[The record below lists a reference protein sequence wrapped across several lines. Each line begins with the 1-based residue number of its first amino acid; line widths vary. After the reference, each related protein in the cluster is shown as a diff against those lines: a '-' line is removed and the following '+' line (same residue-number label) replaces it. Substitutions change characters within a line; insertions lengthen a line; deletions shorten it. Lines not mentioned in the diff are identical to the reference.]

1 MTRAFALP
9 AAHADAFLAGP
20 GYLAACT
27 TGLPIRAT
35 VDAVTAS
42 LAQWA
47 AGELDLN
54 AAAAQVERSRA
65 LFADLVG
72 VTPEQVS
79 VGSQVSSLAAIV
91 AASLPPGA
99 RVLAAADDF
108 ASLTHPFEQQAHRG
122 VRVTYVPVAQLADAV
137 EADTDV
143 VVFSLVQSATGE
155 IADGAAIAEAARRVG
170 ARTVVDT
177 TQAAGWL
184 PHDASRFD
192 VTLCHAYKW
201 LLSPRGTAFMTVL
214 DPSWLV
220 PIAAGWCSAD
230 DVWGSC
236 YAGHTPLSES
246 AKRFDVSPAWQA
258 WAGTVPALEFVSS
271 LDLEAVRAHNVG
283 LANALAAGLGLPETN
298 SAIVAW
304 ADADGSALAK
314 LQAAGITASGRAGRA
329 RVAFHVWNSLDDV
342 KLALTAIRG

>member
-1 MTRAFALP
+1 MTPAFSLP

-35 VDAVTAS
+35 VDAVSAS

-54 AAAAQVERSRA
+54 LAASQVERSRT
-65 LFADLVG
+65 LFAGLVG
-72 VTPEQVS
+72 VTPEQVG

-91 AASLPPGA
+91 ASSLPDGA
-99 RVLAAADDF
+99 HVLAAADDF
-108 ASLTHPFEQQAHRG
+108 SSLTHPFEQQAHRG
-122 VRVTYVPVAQLADAV
+122 VQVSYAPVAQLVDAID
-137 EADTDV
+137 EHTDI

-155 IADGAAIAEAARRVG
+155 IADGTAIAEAARRVG

-184 PHDASRFD
+184 PFDASQFD

-201 LLSPRGTAFMTVL
+201 LLSPRGTAFITVL

-230 DVWGSC
+230 DVWSSC
-236 YAGHTPLSES
+236 YAGHTPLSDS
-246 AKRFDVSPAWQA
+246 AKRFDVSPAWQP
-258 WAGTVPALEFVSS
+258 WAGTLPALEFISS
-271 LDLEAVRAHNVG
+271 LDLEAVRTHDVT
-283 LANALAAGLGLPETN
+283 LANALASGLGLPETD
-298 SAIVAW
+298 SAILAW

-329 RVAFHVWNSLDDV
+329 RVAFHLWNSLADV
-342 KLALTAIRG
+342 EEALQAIKG